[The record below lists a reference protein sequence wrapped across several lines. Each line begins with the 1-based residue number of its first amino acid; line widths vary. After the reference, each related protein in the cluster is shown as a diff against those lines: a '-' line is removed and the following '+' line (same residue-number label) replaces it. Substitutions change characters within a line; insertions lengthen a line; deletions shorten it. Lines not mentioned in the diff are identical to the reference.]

1 MRDPSIGVDDVTAV
15 FDARLTEII
24 ARRRE
29 SSRGFSAS
37 YAQLWD
43 SLERMASGGKKV
55 RPRLLLDAHAALGGT
70 DVRAAVDAACA
81 IELLHV
87 ALVIHDDVIDRDL
100 VRRGEMNITG
110 RFASEA
116 LLRGAGRRE
125 AHAWGEA
132 SSLLA
137 GDLMLT
143 LAHSVLARLDV
154 DESRRQAALDIF
166 DEAVFESAA
175 GEHHDA
181 WLSLQLESATAED
194 VLTMVDR
201 KTAVYS
207 FQAPLTLAAVLAG
220 APSRVVDELTVI
232 ARRIG
237 VIYQLRDDVLG
248 VFGDEGE
255 TGKSTFGDLREG
267 KETLLVSY
275 ARSDAAWATVAPH
288 FGDDEMSA
296 SEAESVR
303 RVIEE
308 SGALLFVESLISERC
323 DEVHRLIRESHL
335 PTAMTQQLND
345 LVTTCGTR
353 TS

>member
-1 MRDPSIGVDDVTAV
+1 MRDPAVDGAVAV
-15 FDARLTEII
+15 FDARLTEIL
-24 ARRRE
+24 ALRRE
-29 SSRGFSAS
+29 RSRAFSAT
-37 YAQLWD
+37 YEQLWD
-43 SLERMASGGKKV
+43 ALERLASGGKKV
-55 RPRLLLDAHAALGGT
+55 RPRLLLDAYAALGGT
-70 DVRAAVDAACA
+70 DERAAVDAACA

-116 LLRGAGRRE
+116 LLRGAPRRE

-154 DESRRQAALDIF
+154 DESRRQALLDIF
-166 DEAVFESAA
+166 DDTVFESAA
-175 GEHHDA
+175 GEHHDV
-181 WLSLQLESATAED
+181 WLSLHLESATADD
-194 VLTMVDR
+194 VLAMVDQ
-201 KTAVYS
+201 KTAAYS

-220 APSRVVDELTVI
+220 APSSLLEELTLI

-248 VFGDEGE
+248 VFGDERE
-255 TGKSTFGDLREG
+255 TGKSALGDLREG

-275 ARSDAAWATVAPH
+275 ARADPAWATVEPY
-288 FGDDEMSA
+288 FGDEGMSA
-296 SEAESVR
+296 SEGESLR

-323 DEVHRLIRESHL
+323 TEVHALIRESHL
-335 PTAMTQQLND
+335 PAPMVEQLID
-345 LVTTCGTR
+345 LVSTCGTR

>member
-1 MRDPSIGVDDVTAV
+1 MGDPDVGVDVTAV
-15 FDARLTEII
+15 FDARLTEIL
-24 ARRRE
+24 AHRRGR
-29 SSRGFSAS
+29 SQAFSAP

-43 SLERMASGGKKV
+43 ALERMALGGKKV
-55 RPRLLLDAHAALGGT
+55 RPRLLLNAHTALGGT
-70 DVRAAVDAACA
+70 DERAAVDAACA

-116 LLRGAGRRE
+116 LLRGAPRRA
-125 AHAWGEA
+125 AHAWGES

-154 DESRRQAALDIF
+154 DERRRQAALEIF
-166 DEAVFESAA
+166 DETVFESAA
-175 GEHHDA
+175 GEHHDV
-181 WLSLQLESATAED
+181 WLSMHLESATSDD
-194 VLTMVDR
+194 VLAMVDQ
-201 KTAVYS
+201 KTAAYS

-220 APSRVVDELTVI
+220 APPVLVAELAVI

-248 VFGDEGE
+248 VFGDERE
-255 TGKSTFGDLREG
+255 TGKSTSSDLREG

-275 ARSDAAWATVAPH
+275 ARSDAAWATVAPY

-296 SEAESVR
+296 SEGESLR

-308 SGALLFVESLISERC
+308 SGALLFVESLISDRC
-323 DEVHRLIRESHL
+323 DEVHRLIRESQL
-335 PTAMTQQLND
+335 PAPMAEQLVD
-345 LVTTCGTR
+345 LVSTCRTR

>member
-1 MRDPSIGVDDVTAV
+1 MRDPAVGVDDVAAM
-15 FDARLTEII
+15 FDARLTEIL
-24 ARRRE
+24 AHKRE
-29 SSRGFSAS
+29 RSLAFSAP

-43 SLERMASGGKKV
+43 ALERMALGGKKV

-70 DVRAAVDAACA
+70 DERAAVDAACA

-116 LLRGAGRRE
+116 LLRGAPRRE

-132 SSLLA
+132 SALLA

-143 LAHSVLARLDV
+143 LAHSVLANLDV

-166 DEAVFESAA
+166 DETVFESAA
-175 GEHHDA
+175 GEHHDV
-181 WLSLQLESATAED
+181 WLSLRLESATADD
-194 VLTMVDR
+194 VLAMADQ
-201 KTAVYS
+201 KTAAYS
-207 FQAPLTLAAVLAG
+207 FQAPLVLAGILAG
-220 APSRVVDELTVI
+220 APSHLLDELTAI

-248 VFGDEGE
+248 VFGDERE

-275 ARSDAAWATVAPH
+275 ARSDAAWATVAPY
-288 FGDDEMSA
+288 FGDDGMSA
-296 SEAESVR
+296 SEGESLR

-323 DEVHRLIRESHL
+323 AEVHRLIRDSQL
-335 PTAMTQQLND
+335 PAPMVEQLVD
-345 LVTTCGTR
+345 LVSICGAR

>member
-1 MRDPSIGVDDVTAV
+1 MPDPDVGVDDVTAV
-15 FDARLTEII
+15 FDARLTAIL

-29 SSRGFSAS
+29 ISRTFSTP

-43 SLERMASGGKKV
+43 SLERMALGGKKV

-70 DVRAAVDAACA
+70 DERAAVDAACA
-81 IELLHV
+81 VELLHV

-116 LLRGAGRRE
+116 LLRGANRRD

-143 LAHSVLARLDV
+143 LAHSVLAGLDV
-154 DESRRQAALDIF
+154 DERRREAALDIF
-166 DEAVFESAA
+166 DKTVFESAA
-175 GEHHDA
+175 GEHHDV
-181 WLSLQLESATAED
+181 WLSLHLESSTAED
-194 VLTMVDR
+194 VLAMVDQ
-201 KTAVYS
+201 KTAAYS
-207 FQAPLTLAAVLAG
+207 FQAPLTIAAVLAG
-220 APSRVVDELTVI
+220 APPRVLDELTVI

-248 VFGDEGE
+248 VFGDERE
-255 TGKSTFGDLREG
+255 TGKSAFGDLREG
-267 KETLLVSY
+267 KETLLISY
-275 ARSDAAWATVAPH
+275 ARSDAAWTTVAPY
-288 FGDDEMSA
+288 FGDDEMTA

-335 PTAMTQQLND
+335 PSAMAQQLVQ

>member
-1 MRDPSIGVDDVTAV
+1 MRDSAVGVDDVTAA
-15 FDARLTEII
+15 FDTRLTELV
-24 ARRRE
+24 ARRKE
-29 SSRGFSAS
+29 HSRAFSTP
-37 YAQLWD
+37 YAQLWNA
-43 SLERMASGGKKV
+43 LERMALGGKKV
-55 RPRLLLDAHAALGGT
+55 RPRLLLDAYRALGGT
-70 DVRAAVDAACA
+70 DERAAVDAACA

-116 LLRGAGRRE
+116 LLRGASRRE

-143 LAHSVLARLDV
+143 LAHSVLAGIDV
-154 DESRRQAALDIF
+154 DESRRRTVLDIF
-166 DEAVFESAA
+166 DETVFESAA
-175 GEHHDA
+175 GEHHDV
-181 WLSLQLESATAED
+181 WLSLQLESATSED
-194 VLTMVDR
+194 VLAMVDQ
-201 KTAVYS
+201 KTAAYS

-248 VFGDEGE
+248 VFGDERE

-267 KETLLVSY
+267 KETLLISY
-275 ARSDAAWATVAPH
+275 ARSDAAWATVAPY
-288 FGDDEMSA
+288 FGDDEMGA
-296 SEAESVR
+296 SEAESLR

-335 PTAMTQQLND
+335 PTAMIHQLVD
-345 LVTTCGTR
+345 LVSTCDAR